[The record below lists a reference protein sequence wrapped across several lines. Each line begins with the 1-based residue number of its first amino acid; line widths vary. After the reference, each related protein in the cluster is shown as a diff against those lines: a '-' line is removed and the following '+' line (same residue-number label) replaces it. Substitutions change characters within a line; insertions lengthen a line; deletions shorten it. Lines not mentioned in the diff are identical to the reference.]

1 MVLSD
6 YIQDIINQEM
16 DFMNQLLES
25 SETDYLK
32 EFRRL
37 VDEKKKEDLNHK
49 KLTGLIRGLI
59 DAYPQGII
67 MANQSSLKNFFN
79 DCAGYIPQELCPVFK
94 HQEIITIVCDVN
106 DTIIDA
112 SRNLFSLLKYTR
124 SDLIGEYKGKLWVER
139 PDETGAAELNRAAYL
154 IYEVKQKHF
163 HGTHEDAFITRDG
176 TVIPILQHRIDLLS
190 PDRTI
195 TGYLYLIIDIQR
207 SKSIEYSLTE
217 LVDYLEHELSQNSA
231 IELSYEMKVYLVK
244 DMVRTHE
251 YIDSV
256 MQNSIDAILVTSP
269 AGLIIGAN
277 QSFVKLVGYSEK
289 ELHDQPV
296 SIVSPVIGT
305 HSLSLGGT
313 VEINAEYFHTMA
325 EMIDRLF
332 MTGEVYGFRQ
342 YFRNRDG
349 ALIPTEINIS
359 LMRDKTGEI
368 TGFVR
373 NIHDLSEKV
382 RLQKEISEKEE
393 KISRLKKEITEYYG
407 PDNIIG
413 KSPAMQNIFRLVTK
427 VADADSNVLLQ
438 GESGTGKELIAHALY
453 RHSPRNK
460 GPFIVLNCG
469 AIPHD
474 LLESELFGH
483 VKGAFTGAIRDKKGL
498 FEEAQGGVIFLDEIG
513 ELPLDM
519 QVKLLRAI
527 QEREIKR
534 LGDNQSIK
542 IDVRIIA
549 ATHKDLLEE
558 TRKKLFREDLY
569 YRINV
574 ITIKIPPLRERV
586 EDIPQ
591 LIDFFVRKL
600 RPAGKRI
607 KLSRE
612 AMKILLEHDYPG
624 NVREL
629 ENIIE
634 RALILCEHNSINA
647 ADLPPEIFRPVQ
659 SGPQGNGVLHNTGL
673 KAAVS
678 HTRELAERDMLAK
691 ALKEA
696 GNNRARAAQLLKI
709 GRTSLYRKMMKY
721 NLITG

>member
-1 MVLSD
+1 MNE
-6 YIQDIINQEM
+6 IN
-16 DFMNQLLES
+16 ES
-25 SETDYLK
+25 EETDYLK
-32 EFRRL
+32 EFRGL
-37 VDEKKKEDLNHK
+37 LEEKKKEDLNHE
-49 KLTGLIRGLI
+49 KLTSLIRGLI
-59 DAYPQGII
+59 EAYPQGII
-67 MANQSSLKNFFN
+67 IPTGSSLN
-79 DCAGYIPQELCPVFK
+79 DFLNNSARTIPRELNGVFR
-94 HQEIITIVCDVN
+94 HQKIITLVCDEN

-112 SRNLFSLLKYTR
+112 SQNLFSLLQYGR
-124 SDLIGEYKGKLWVER
+124 SDLINEYKGKLWVER
-139 PDETGAAELNRAAYL
+139 PDETGVSEFNRAAYL

-176 TVIPILQHRIDLLS
+176 RVVPILQHRIDLLS
-190 PDRTI
+190 PDDATI
-195 TGYLYLIIDIQR
+195 GYLYLIIDIQR

-217 LVDYLEHELSQNSA
+217 LMDYLEHELSQNTA
-231 IELSYEMKVYLVK
+231 IELSYEMKVFLVK

-277 QSFVKLVGYSEK
+277 QSFVKLIGYSEK
-289 ELHDQPV
+289 ELHYQPV
-296 SIVSPVIGT
+296 SMVSPVIGT

-313 VEINAEYFHTMA
+313 VEINAEYFQTMA

-332 MTGEVYGFRQ
+332 ITGKVYGFRQ
-342 YFRNRDG
+342 YFRNRQG

-359 LMRDKTGEI
+359 LMRDKKGDI

-393 KISRLKKEITEYYG
+393 KISRLTKEITEYYG
-407 PDNIIG
+407 PDNIVG
-413 KSPAMQNIFRLVTK
+413 KSSAMQNIFRLVTK
-427 VADADSNVLLQ
+427 VAEADSTVLLQ

-498 FEEAQGGVIFLDEIG
+498 FEEAQDGVIFLDEIG

-534 LGDNQSIK
+534 VGDNRSIK

-586 EDIPQ
+586 EDIPL
-591 LIDFFVRKL
+591 LIDFFIRKL
-600 RPAGKRI
+600 RPDGKQVKI
-607 KLSRE
+607 SRD

-634 RALILCEHNSINA
+634 RALILSENNSINA
-647 ADLPPEIFRPVQ
+647 ADLPPEVFRPAQTVVQ
-659 SGPQGNGVLHNTGL
+659 KNGTLHNSGL

-678 HTRELAERDMLAK
+678 HTRELAERDMLVK

-696 GNNRARAAQLLKI
+696 GNNRAKAAQLLKI
-709 GRTSLYRKMMKY
+709 GRTSLYRKMLKY
-721 NLITG
+721 GL